1 MSATDEQI
9 KRTDTQWQQA
19 LAGKYLTC
27 ALGQEEYALSVLQVR
42 EIIKMMSITAVPQV
56 PPYVKGV
63 INLRGKVIPV
73 VDLRLKFGFAPQDHG
88 DRTSIIVVEVAW
100 RDRSIVMG
108 LVVDAVADVLN
119 IAESEIERMPDFGH
133 RVQTDYLKGVAKVKG
148 TVKILLDLDRILG
161 GDDTMGE
168 LSGRAA

>member
-1 MSATDEQI
+1 MNATEPQTKEQSA
-9 KRTDTQWQQA
+9 QWHHD

-56 PPYVKGV
+56 PSYVKGV

-88 DRTSIIVVEVAW
+88 ERTSIIVVEVAG
-100 RDRSIVMG
+100 RGRAIVMG
-108 LVVDAVADVLN
+108 LIVDAVADVLN
-119 IAESEIERMPDFGH
+119 IGEGEIERMPDFGH
-133 RVQTDYLKGVAKVKG
+133 RVHTDYLKGVAKVKG
-148 TVKILLDLDRILG
+148 TVKILLDLDRILS
-161 GDDTMGE
+161 GDE
-168 LSGRAA
+168 AVAQLSGVPA